1 MRWCFGYWIN
11 GTSRYS
17 RWNCLFRTV
26 SRNTAGLLLLR
37 VCLWPRARSDEGRC
51 LTRIET
57 RNYVQHFLEVFSRK
71 HKPTTEMFDYMFK
84 FLSLSLLSFF
94 HLTLALSLS
103 LSPFISR
110 CVPRVNIWNGD
121 ARRSHSL
128 SLSLTI
134 QWYNEPFPVAHSY
147 LCRAKMLLLLLIPCL
162 YWKRESN
169 AFWDGCYYRLPATVC
184 SASIFVACVL
194 HLQSVPFIV
203 LQRWVGVRF
212 FPYIIHDNDTF
223 RYISLCTVPSNC
235 CCCCCWL
242 PNSGTEK
249 SEI

>member
-94 HLTLALSLS
+94 HLTLSLS
-103 LSPFISR
+103 IPISVHLTMR
-110 CVPRVNIWNGD
+110 TTGKYLKWWC
-121 ARRSHSL
+121 STL
-128 SLSLTI
+128 SLSLTLSHHPMV
-134 QWYNEPFPVAHSY
+134 QRTFSCGSLV
-147 LCRAKMLLLLLIPCL
+147 
-162 YWKRESN
+162 
-169 AFWDGCYYRLPATVC
+169 
-184 SASIFVACVL
+184 FV
-194 HLQSVPFIV
+194 S
-203 LQRWVGVRF
+203 R
-212 FPYIIHDNDTF
+212 
-223 RYISLCTVPSNC
+223 
-235 CCCCCWL
+235 
-242 PNSGTEK
+242 
-249 SEI
+249 